1 MLGTDC
7 KLVILYLAVS
17 LSLHTRRDSEQQ
29 VLGFQTT
36 KELLYGGF
44 WQKEHSSTPPPSPSS
59 PSSQPTKSHMFSFTL
74 LLDTSVS
81 RFPSLVHC
89 VSAIRGVWPPQVEA
103 TPLDSRA
110 NFIKHFYYEVIITS
124 LIVNSFVTVT
134 KNRNTYVSEC
144 FYGDNCVGKW
154 FLDSSEIS
162 PHPFLCEPQG
172 WAEMDFS
179 RLINS
184 MLPLSWLIVSHGTL
198 SSLA

>member
-154 FLDSSEIS
+154 FLKFPLTHNGFYVSRKGG
-162 PHPFLCEPQG
+162 Q
-172 WAEMDFS
+172 FS